1 MSLYIHIPYCEARCH
16 YCDFNTYAGR
26 ADEREAY
33 VSALVADLRASLPRA
48 EGLAVP
54 LETVFVGGGTPSA
67 LGAGLL
73 ARVLRE
79 VRQACLLAPGAEV
92 SMEANPNSLTAEML
106 DVLVPLGLNRVSL
119 GVQSFDDGELR
130 TLGRVHTSA
139 QARDAVALVRAAGIP
154 SVGLDLIY
162 GLPGQSLAEWGR
174 NLDAALELAPHHLSL
189 YGLTLEEGTPFGRAW
204 ARGDLSVPDDDAQ
217 ADMYDL
223 ACRAA
228 ASAGLPQ
235 YEISNFARPGHAC
248 RHNQVYWENG
258 TYLGVGAGAVS
269 YLGGWRWT
277 RVRRPDVYIRD
288 VQAGRGLCTEGERL
302 SDAGCLAETLILA
315 LRTRRGATLADV
327 AARFPA
333 VVRDAAQLEAVV
345 VGLTLDLLEGGLCLL
360 EEGRLFLSD
369 AGRAVANG
377 VMERLLGLPA
387 CLDKGGPS
395 W

>member
-26 ADEREAY
+26 VGEREAY
-33 VSALVADLRASLPRA
+33 VDALVADLRASASRS

-54 LETVFVGGGTPSA
+54 LATVFVGGGTPGA

-79 VRQACLLAPGAEV
+79 VQQSYGLAPGAEV

-106 DVLVPLGLNRVSL
+106 EALMPLGLNRVSL

-130 TLGRVHTSA
+130 SLGRVHTSA

-162 GLPGQSLAEWGR
+162 GLPGQSLEDWRR
-174 NLDAALELAPHHLSL
+174 NLDTALGLAPDHLSL
-189 YGLTLEEGTPFGRAW
+189 YGLTLEEGTPFGQAW
-204 ARGDLSVPDDDAQ
+204 ARGDLTVPDDDAQ

-228 ASAGLPQ
+228 SSAGLPQ

-277 RVRRPDVYIRD
+277 RSRRPEVYIRQ
-288 VQAGRGLCTEGERL
+288 VRAGAHLFEEGEWL
-302 SDAGCLAETLILA
+302 SDAGHLAETLILA
-315 LRTRRGATLADV
+315 LRTLPGAIMADV

-333 VVRDAAQLEAVV
+333 VVRDEAHLEAMV
-345 VGLTLDLLEGGLCLL
+345 VGLTLDLLEGGLCRL
-360 EEGRLFLSD
+360 EEGRFFLSD

-387 CLDKGGPS
+387 CLDKAGPT